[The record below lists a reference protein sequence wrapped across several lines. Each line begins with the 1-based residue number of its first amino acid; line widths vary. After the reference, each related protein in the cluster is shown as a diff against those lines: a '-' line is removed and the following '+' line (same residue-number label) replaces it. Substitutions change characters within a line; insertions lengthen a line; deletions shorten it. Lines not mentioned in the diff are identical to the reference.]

1 MPLTIYFGH
10 ELTEK
15 DLIDYGFHNDLM
27 QYKIQ
32 NQIEYMLVTDPPNN
46 TSDLFNSEL
55 EPFFRTLHPYVFNCS
70 EWRVVSF
77 RNEHKFTF
85 IIWK

>member
-27 QYKIQ
+27 QYKIY
-32 NQIEYMLVTDPPNN
+32 IYARHRST
-46 TSDLFNSEL
+46 
-55 EPFFRTLHPYVFNCS
+55 
-70 EWRVVSF
+70 
-77 RNEHKFTF
+77 
-85 IIWK
+85 

>member
-1 MPLTIYFGH
+1 MPLHIYFGH

-32 NQIEYMLVTDPPNN
+32 NQIEYMLVSDPPKN

-55 EPFFRTLHPYVFNCS
+55 EPFFHTLHPYVFNCS
-70 EWRVVSF
+70 EWRIVSF
-77 RNEHKFTF
+77 RNERKFAF
-85 IIWK
+85 IVWK

>member
-1 MPLTIYFGH
+1 
-10 ELTEK
+10 
-15 DLIDYGFHNDLM
+15 
-27 QYKIQ
+27 
-32 NQIEYMLVTDPPNN
+32 MLVTDPPNN
-46 TSDLFNSEL
+46 ISDLFNSEL